1 MFIPFRKGYATKVVS
16 STYKSFF
23 SEDLVEVWVPNEYP
37 TSFNGSAVRL
47 EGIEISND
55 VINLS
60 LSVLDFYSFLTS
72 NLLVKG
78 VEVSSK
84 NLENYLTCP
93 YLANIIAVVLM

>member
-1 MFIPFRKGYATKVVS
+1 MFISFSKGYSTKVVS
-16 STYKSFF
+16 STYKPYF
-23 SEDLVEVWVPNEYP
+23 SEDFVENWVSNKYT

-72 NLLVKG
+72 NLLVKE
-78 VEVSSK
+78 VEISSK
-84 NLENYLTCP
+84 DLEDISLALT
-93 YLANIIAVVLM
+93 